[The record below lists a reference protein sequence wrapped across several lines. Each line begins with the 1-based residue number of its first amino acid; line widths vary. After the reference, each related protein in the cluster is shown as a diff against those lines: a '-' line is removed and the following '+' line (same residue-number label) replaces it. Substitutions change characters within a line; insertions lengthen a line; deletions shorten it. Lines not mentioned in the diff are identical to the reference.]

1 MAWTYDQ
8 LIAEMH
14 TRHTFAQSELAQART
29 DITTAEG
36 LANAEDY
43 KGAILALA
51 NAVYHNNQAI
61 EDALASSYYG
71 YDGAT
76 NIIPTALDRN
86 MACPFVSDAVEYELT
101 MSKILDAIWESTPL
115 ETFFFVNYIDAMRA
129 AIWNKEISE
138 QRLADLYRHF
148 SI

>member
-14 TRHTFAQSELAQART
+14 TRHTLAQSQLAQART

-51 NAVYHNNQAI
+51 DAVYHNNQAI
-61 EDALASSYYG
+61 EYALASSYYG

-86 MACPFVSDAVEYELT
+86 MACPFITEAPEYELT
-101 MSKILDAIWESTPL
+101 MTKLL
-115 ETFFFVNYIDAMRA
+115 ETLWDAEPHQCLLFVPMIDAMRGS
-129 AIWNKEISE
+129 IQEKTVTSE
-138 QRLADLYRHF
+138 WMSNALRHF
-148 SI
+148 M